1 MIDELLVREVGHIIA
16 EQNIESDSEIMVLQ
30 SQRMTTNRDLYVN
43 TMQGTSDYNEELDL
57 EQEWD
62 YEF

>member
-57 EQEWD
+57 E
-62 YEF
+62 